1 MNARAQF
8 LATAEDTDS
17 ITAPSY
23 DDVVYIPNDPAA
35 DWAGLVKKRGSKVH
49 FPMTQSSVLV
59 AHPVGGL
66 TGGGSLGTGKHPIP
80 PSVTSSYKRRASN
93 SSVSASTFAI
103 CRQECDK
110 NSSWKTSYE
119 AFATNQ
125 PTPRDVMNPLK
136 LRPRRF
142 EKQQHGLSK
151 DVFEEKKHNGS
162 PSNLPVCPVTNECS
176 DTLVGFRAPP
186 AFRRNGTYLSGIGK
200 KLLEDKYVP

>member
-8 LATAEDTDS
+8 FATAED
-17 ITAPSY
+17 TAPSY

-66 TGGGSLGTGKHPIP
+66 TGGGSLGAGKHPIP
-80 PSVTSSYKRRASN
+80 PSLTSTYERRASN
-93 SSVSASTFAI
+93 SSVSTSTFAI
-103 CRQECDK
+103 GGQECDN

-136 LRPRRF
+136 LRPRRIR
-142 EKQQHGLSK
+142 KQH
-151 DVFEEKKHNGS
+151 DVFEEKKHSES

-200 KLLEDKYVP
+200 KLLEDKYMP